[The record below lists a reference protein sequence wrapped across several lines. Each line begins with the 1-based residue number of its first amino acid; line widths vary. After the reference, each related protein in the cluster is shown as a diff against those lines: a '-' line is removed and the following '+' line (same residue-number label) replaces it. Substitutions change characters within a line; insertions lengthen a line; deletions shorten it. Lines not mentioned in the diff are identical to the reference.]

1 MKKAKLL
8 IGVFGVSA
16 ALPAAAG
23 FDFDLGN
30 GDKISFGGYIKVDAR
45 YVDGDVNYQDYWRGN
60 NPGFGDESHFG
71 INVRETRFN
80 SKYTHGDVTGFI
92 EMDFYG
98 GGGNEVATNSS
109 NPRLRHAMIQYKN
122 ILAGQYWSTFMP
134 LAALP
139 DALDFAGPI
148 VGEVFVRQ
156 PQIRYTNGGLKIA
169 LENPD
174 SWGGSANDTLDQP
187 SSGAGTV
194 SNEPDGSP
202 DVVVSYTVKG
212 DWGEVTVAGLVR
224 KVEDTVAGED
234 LDETAVAGNVSGK
247 IMLGKDDIRFQANFG
262 ESGRYVGAVITTDY
276 VQDSDG
282 EWVVE
287 ETTAFTLSYRHIWN
301 DDWRSSV
308 YYGYAETD
316 VLEYERS
323 HWGLN
328 LIRQLTPQLSA
339 GAEIG
344 QFSIDDG
351 NGAENGDSDYLQFS
365 MKFAL

>member
-1 MKKAKLL
+1 MNKANLL
-8 IGVFGVSA
+8 IGVLGVST
-16 ALPAAAG
+16 ALPAVAG

-80 SKYTHGDVTGFI
+80 TKYTHGDVTGFI

-134 LAALP
+134 LSALP

-148 VGEVFVRQ
+148 VGEVFIRQ
-156 PQIRYTNGGLKIA
+156 PQVRYTNGGFKVAI
-169 LENPD
+169 ESPET
-174 SWGGSANDTLDQP
+174 WGDDGVDAPGS
-187 SSGAGTV
+187 GGGTV
-194 SNEPDGSP
+194 SNKPETNPDI
-202 DVVVSYTVKG
+202 VASYTVKG
-212 DWGEVTVAGLVR
+212 DWGEVTVAGMVR
-224 KVEDTVAGED
+224 KLEQVTGDV
-234 LDETAVAGNVSGK
+234 DETALAANVSGK
-247 IMLGKDDIRFQANFG
+247 INIGKNDFRFQINGG
-262 ESGRYVGAVITTDY
+262 ESGRYIGAGMTKDLVIDPNTGDY
-276 VQDSDG
+276 
-282 EWVVE
+282 EVE
-287 ETTAFTLSYRHIWN
+287 ETTAITLAYRQIWN
-301 DDWRSSV
+301 DNYRSSI

-316 VLEYERS
+316 VLELERS

-328 LIRQLTPQLSA
+328 LIRQITPQLSA